1 MENGGLPISLAL
13 IMITIVVL
21 VFSMAGLVTFL
32 VLRGWSHLLRLRRKE
47 DDMGGF
53 ASLGINL
60 PLLVVFIIN
69 FIILFVL
76 LRIFLYNPVLKMLDE
91 RAKRTKEGMEFAEA
105 TKKEYEQAKSEIQ
118 KQIEKGRQ
126 EAQAII
132 AQALQTGEKLKG
144 ESREEA
150 TKQAQ
155 VILDRT
161 RGELESEREKIVDV
175 LRKEFVDIAI
185 SAAEKVIKETLD
197 KEKHRRLIEETLQQ
211 SAVLKKSR

>member
-1 MENGGLPISLAL
+1 
-13 IMITIVVL
+13 
-21 VFSMAGLVTFL
+21 
-32 VLRGWSHLLRLRRKE
+32 
-47 DDMGGF
+47 MGGF

-69 FIILFVL
+69 FIILFIL
-76 LRIFLYNPVLKMLDE
+76 LRLFLYKPVLKMLDE
-91 RAKRTKEGMEFAEA
+91 RTKRTKEGMELAEA
-105 TKKEYEQAKSEIQ
+105 TKKEYEQVKGEVQ

-126 EAQAII
+126 EAQAVI
-132 AQALQTGEKLKG
+132 AQALQTGERLKE

-155 VILDRT
+155 VIIERT
-161 RGELESEREKIVDV
+161 RAESESEREKIVDS

-197 KEKHRRLIEETLQQ
+197 KEKHRRLIEETLQE
-211 SAVLKKSR
+211 SSVLKKS